1 MAKVLV
7 TDSVDQKAIDVLT
20 ACKEI
25 EVVVDHKISAEDL
38 EKRMGEFEAIVIRSR
53 TKMTPAIIKAG
64 KNLKIIARA
73 GVGVDNVDLETA
85 SNQGVIVVNSPEG
98 NTVAAAE
105 HTLALMMSL
114 TRQVPDAH
122 ISMKAG
128 KWDRAKFMG
137 SEVYK
142 KKLGLI
148 GFGKIGA
155 WVAKA
160 SYAMGMQIMVYDP
173 FVSKDVVEKLDY
185 QYVPNLDELFKNA
198 DYITLHIPK
207 TKDTANIISAENI
220 ARMKKGVKI
229 INCARGGLI
238 DEKALADA
246 LVSGQVGGAALDV
259 FNSEPPEANNPL
271 ANAPNII
278 LTPHL
283 GASTEEAQVNVAID
297 VSEQI
302 VDVLTGG
309 MARSAVNIPSMK
321 PEIMGQIKQYMPLA
335 ERLGALVSQVISGG
349 IKEVNVNYM
358 GTVAGK
364 PLAPLS
370 TAVIKGLLTPT
381 MKERVNFVNASLIAK
396 ERAIELKESKS
407 DDAHDYTDLI
417 QVEIVT
423 DKDKHTVTGTL
434 MDGKEPRIVS
444 IDKYKINIAPTGNLL
459 LIYHHDE
466 PGIIGK
472 LGTMLGNNKINIAAM
487 QVGREQVGGQALMV
501 VNIDTPCSDELLSQ
515 IEKEKGFAKVKQ
527 VQL

>member
-38 EKRMGEFEAIVIRSR
+38 EKRMGEFDAIVIRSR

-105 HTLALMMSL
+105 HTISLMMSL

-142 KKLGLI
+142 KKLGVV

-160 SYAMGMQIMVYDP
+160 SYAMGMQVMVYDP
-173 FVSKDVVEKLDY
+173 FVSKDVIEKLDY
-185 QYVPNLDELFKNA
+185 QQVTLEELFKNA

-220 ARMKKGVKI
+220 AKMKKGVKI

-246 LVSGQVGGAALDV
+246 LISGQVGGAALDV
-259 FNSEPPEANNPL
+259 FNSEPPEANHPL
-271 ANAPNII
+271 LDAPNII

-335 ERLGALVSQVISGG
+335 EKLGALVSQVISGA
-349 IKEVNVNYM
+349 IKEVKVNYM

-364 PLAPLS
+364 PLAPIS
-370 TAVIKGLLTPT
+370 TAVLKGLLTPT
-381 MKERVNFVNASLIAK
+381 MKERVNFVNATLIAK
-396 ERAIELKESKS
+396 ERAIDLQESKS
-407 DDAHDYTDLI
+407 DYAHDYTDLI

-423 DKDKHTVTGTL
+423 DKDTHTVTGTL

-444 IDKYKINIAPTGNLL
+444 IDKYKINIAPAGNLL

-472 LGTMLGNNKINIAAM
+472 LGTMMGNNKINIAAM
-487 QVGREQVGGQALMV
+487 QVGREQIGGQALMV
-501 VNIDTPCSDELLSQ
+501 INIDTPCSDELISQ

-527 VQL
+527 VKL